1 MRTLHVAA
9 FVSLDGVMQAPGG
22 PEEDPT
28 GGFAHGGWVV
38 PHWHEA
44 LGEEVDRFFAPPRA
58 LLLGR
63 KTYDIFAAHWPH
75 QTDEFAGLLNGMPKY
90 VATRSPGRLD
100 WTNSQAIGPDAAQAV
115 RDLKATDGPD
125 LLTQG
130 SADLIQ
136 TLLAA
141 DLVDHLTLMTFPILL
156 GRGKRLFGGGTAPAG
171 LTLTHSH
178 ATPTGVAISRY
189 ERSGAVETGSMAME
203 VPSPEELK
211 RREEITA

>member
-1 MRTLHVAA
+1 MRQLHVAA

-22 PEEDPT
+22 PEEDPA

-75 QTDEFAGLLNGMPKY
+75 QDDDLARQLNTMPKY
-90 VATRSPGRLD
+90 VATRSPGPLA
-100 WTNSQAIGPDAAQAV
+100 WAESHAIGPDAAEGV
-115 RDLKATDGPD
+115 RALKASDGPD

-141 DLVDHLTLMTFPILL
+141 DLVDRLTLMIFPVLL
-156 GRGKRLFGGGTAPAG
+156 GSGKRLFGDGARPAG
-171 LTLTHSH
+171 LTLTHTQ
-178 ATPTGVAISRY
+178 ATPNGVVISRY
-189 ERSGAVETGSMAME
+189 ERSGPVETGSMAME
-203 VPSPEELK
+203 EPSADEIT
-211 RREEITA
+211 RREAMNR